1 VQVGQLTQWT
11 SEFVGDSA
19 QPAATARI
27 SYWDWGAEK
36 LSGYFVFRLIP
47 PRPTFDVD
55 MNDDER
61 AIMQRHVVYWRAQ
74 VEAGTVVVYGPVRDS
89 TGAWGL
95 GVFEAEDE
103 ESARAIA
110 TGDPAISS
118 GMATIEFG
126 PIQPGFIR
134 ES

>member
-1 VQVGQLTQWT
+1 LT
-11 SEFVGDSA
+11 
-19 QPAATARI
+19 I
-27 SYWDWGAEK
+27 SDGHQISSWDWGVVE

-61 AIMQRHVVYWRAQ
+61 AIMQRHAAYWREQ
-74 VEAGTVVVYGPVRDS
+74 VEAGKVVVYGPVRDS

-103 ESARAIA
+103 PSARMVALA
-110 TGDPAISS
+110 DPAISS
-118 GMATIEFG
+118 GMATIEIG
-126 PIQPGFIR
+126 PIRPGFVR
-134 ES
+134 EP